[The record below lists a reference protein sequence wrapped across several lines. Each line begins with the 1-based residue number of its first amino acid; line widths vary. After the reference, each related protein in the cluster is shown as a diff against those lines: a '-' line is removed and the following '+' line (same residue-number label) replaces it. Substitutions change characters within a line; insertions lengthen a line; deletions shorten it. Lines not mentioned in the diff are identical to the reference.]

1 MKLLLPSIALS
12 CLLPQQRALMLSSE
26 PRPGMTSRRAGS
38 ATVRSLVSTI
48 RQLEAALTSAS
59 TTASTAQTES
69 AGTAVS
75 NTELA
80 METPGER
87 VMFAVLDRDGRVYGA
102 AKSAATLFKNE
113 GAARN
118 KARNDGDTVIRVR
131 LDLRAEPVFIR
142 KKVL

>member
-1 MKLLLPSIALS
+1 MKSPEWSTLVSSLS
-12 CLLPQQRALMLSSE
+12 QQRLDSTSFFERQRARTPQRVTYVAALYL
-26 PRPGMTSRRAGS
+26 A
-38 ATVRSLVSTI
+38 STI
-48 RQLEAALTSAS
+48 QQLVDALTSAS
-59 TTASTAQTES
+59 TTPSTAPTES

-75 NTELA
+75 NTELE

-87 VMFAVLDRDGRVYGA
+87 IMFAVLDRDGRVYGA

>member
-1 MKLLLPSIALS
+1 MKSRRLSTMQAWTSIAQGVWPASSVQQLAASPTIAESVTALS
-12 CLLPQQRALMLSSE
+12 QALTTPQ
-26 PRPGMTSRRAGS
+26 
-38 ATVRSLVSTI
+38 LVDA
-48 RQLEAALTSAS
+48 QTSAS
-59 TTASTAQTES
+59 MTTSTAPTES